1 MGAIMPRSITHE
13 SFESIVGET
22 VDLQAGEVSFKAAV
36 EAVSLLRQNPGQAQQ
51 PFSVVLQSHDAIN
64 HGQQIYQLSHPGL
77 EDQNLFLVPIGADE
91 RGVRY
96 EIVFN

>member
-1 MGAIMPRSITHE
+1 MGQEITHE
-13 SFESIVGET
+13 LFKSIVGET
-22 VDLQAGEVSFKAAV
+22 VDLQAGEAGFQADV
-36 EAVSLLRQNPGQAQQ
+36 EAVSLLRQNTEQERQ

-64 HGQQIYQLSHPGL
+64 HGQQIYQLNHPVLG
-77 EDQNLFLVPIGADE
+77 DQKLFLVPIGEGE